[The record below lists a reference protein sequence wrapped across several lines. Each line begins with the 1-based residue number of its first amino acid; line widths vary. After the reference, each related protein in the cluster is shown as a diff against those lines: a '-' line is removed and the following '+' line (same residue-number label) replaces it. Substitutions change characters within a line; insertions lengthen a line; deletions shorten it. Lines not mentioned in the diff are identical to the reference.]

1 MSFSH
6 GFEMENK
13 FIEYLKNNN
22 YPRESIAAEYSIGKN
37 SSVDI
42 AIIDPQRN
50 IPIIIYELK
59 TKKNKRIIQE
69 GNEQLQK
76 YRSLLKDKTIPAFLV
91 FPKDDE
97 PFFEIMGIDDGDLD
111 TDENGG
117 EKQTTQV
124 VLNYDALLNSRINKK
139 IDTIKKEEKRVID
152 IFKIESWIIG
162 TITLIIGILSKIGL
176 FTLEAKD
183 ITLMGIAIALFLMLA
198 SWKY

>member
-1 MSFSH
+1 
-6 GFEMENK
+6 
-13 FIEYLKNNN
+13 
-22 YPRESIAAEYSIGKN
+22 
-37 SSVDI
+37 
-42 AIIDPQRN
+42 
-50 IPIIIYELK
+50 
-59 TKKNKRIIQE
+59 
-69 GNEQLQK
+69 
-76 YRSLLKDKTIPAFLV
+76 
-91 FPKDDE
+91 
-97 PFFEIMGIDDGDLD
+97 MGIDDGDLD

-183 ITLMGIAIALFLMLA
+183 ITLMGIAIALFLIPYAGKL
-198 SWKY
+198 KILGIEFERFKIDKNEDNNKKDTK